1 MTKNTHILV
10 VEDDNEINQLLC
22 NIIRKNGYS
31 PQPAFSGTEAVI
43 YIEKQ
48 DWQLILL
55 DLMLPG
61 MDGERIL
68 QKISDTKQT
77 PVIIISAKGE
87 LQTKISVLR
96 GGADDFITKPFDI
109 EEVSARIESHLRRYN
124 RLKEPIFTNRLQ
136 YKDIHLDMDTKTV
149 YVNHSLLSLT
159 AKEYAILELLMSH
172 PKKVFTKMNLF
183 ENVWEEDFLG
193 DDNAINV
200 HLSHL
205 RKKLT
210 GANPDGDY
218 IETIWGMGYRLK

>member
-1 MTKNTHILV
+1 MINKTHILV

-22 NIIRKNGYS
+22 NIIRENGHT

-68 QKISDTKQT
+68 EKISDTKQT

-87 LQTKISVLR
+87 LQTKISALR

-124 RLKEPIFTNRLQ
+124 RLKEPMFTNRLQ
-136 YKDIHLDMDTKTV
+136 YRDIHLDMDTKTV

-159 AKEYAILELLMSH
+159 AKEYAILELLMSY

-183 ENVWEEDFLG
+183 ENVWGENFLG

-210 GANPDGDY
+210 EANPDGDY